1 MVILLGAYG
10 LRRWLRRR
18 SESATPDHPVKMRLH
33 LATYNIHSCVGGD
46 GRYDPN
52 RIVWVLKEL
61 NADVIALQE
70 VDARE
75 HRGLEL
81 LDHLAEETGLQAVP
95 GPTLLRHTGH
105 YGNALLS
112 RLHIRDVRRLDLSF
126 LNHEPRGAI
135 DAGLEWHS
143 LMLQVAVPIWA

>member
-1 MVILLGAYG
+1 
-10 LRRWLRRR
+10 
-18 SESATPDHPVKMRLH
+18 MRLY
-33 LATYNIHSCVGGD
+33 LAIYNIHSCVGGD
-46 GRYDPN
+46 GRYDPD

-135 DAGLEWHS
+135 DADLEWHS
-143 LMLQVAVPIWA
+143 LMLQGGRHPSGPKASRAPVSGAAPA